1 MFLRT
6 IFSGINRRARLPKG
20 VRIYAVGDL
29 HGCADLLAGA
39 FDLID
44 ADLARSKPERAIEV
58 FLGDYVDRGPDAMR
72 TIDLLIDRRN
82 RHETVFVKGNHEAL
96 LLSLLDDPQVLPKWI
111 KLGGMTTL
119 MSYGITTTTKDVLQR
134 GREVSVAL
142 AAAIPTSHTDFLA
155 NLVPCFSCGDYFF
168 AHAGVRPGVP
178 LERQSEED
186 LMWIRE
192 PFLSSDRD
200 FGKMVV
206 HGHTPSL
213 EPEIRSHRI
222 NIDTGAYAT
231 GLLTVLSIQDDKVE
245 FHSSSRS
252 HSSRF

>member
-1 MFLRT
+1 MLLRT
-6 IFSGINRRARLPKG
+6 FFSRFDRRARLPKG

-44 ADLARSKPERAIEV
+44 ADLARSRPEQAIQV
-58 FLGDYVDRGPDAMR
+58 FLGDYIDRGPDAKR
-72 TIDLLIDRRN
+72 TIDLLIDRGQ
-82 RHETVFVKGNHEAL
+82 RHETVFVRGNHEAL
-96 LLSLLDDPQVLPKWI
+96 LLRLLDDPKMLPNWI

-119 MSYGITTTTKDVLQR
+119 MSYGITISARDVLQR

-142 AAAIPTSHTDFLA
+142 AAAIPSAHTDFLA
-155 NLVPCFSCGDYFF
+155 NLVPFFSCGDYFF
-168 AHAGVRPGVP
+168 VHAGVRPGVP
-178 LERQSEED
+178 LDKQSEED

-200 FGKMVV
+200 FGKVVV

-252 HSSRF
+252 RPPRS

>member
-6 IFSGINRRARLPKG
+6 VFSRFDRRPRLPKG

-44 ADLARSKPERAIEV
+44 ADLARSKPERAIQV
-58 FLGDYVDRGPDAMR
+58 FLGDYIDRGPDTKR
-72 TIDLLIDRRN
+72 TIDLLIDRGQ

-96 LLSLLDDPQVLPKWI
+96 LMSLLDDPRMLPNWI
-111 KLGGMTTL
+111 QLGGMTTL
-119 MSYGITTTTKDVLQR
+119 MSYGIATSTNDVLQR
-134 GREVSVAL
+134 GRGVSIAL
-142 AAAIPTSHTDFLA
+142 AAAIPKAHTDFLT
-155 NLVPCFSCGDYFF
+155 NLVPCFSFGDYFF
-168 AHAGVRPGVP
+168 AHAGVRPGIT
-178 LERQSEED
+178 LEKQSEQD

-213 EPEIRSHRI
+213 EPEIRSNRI

-231 GLLTVLSIQDDKVE
+231 GLLTVVAIQDEKVE
-245 FHSSSRS
+245 FYSSSRS
-252 HSSRF
+252 NSSRL